1 MIEVLNYL
9 KIMDKSE
16 ILELLRKEQQ
26 ERRIELI
33 KSLEYCGSVP
43 FITISEDIR
52 WWNKYIRHIED
63 NY

>member
-1 MIEVLNYL
+1 
-9 KIMDKSE
+9 MDKSE